1 MRGKQ
6 KFGARKVKYDG
17 IVFASKLEG
26 DRYLFLRDLERNGE
40 IQNLRMQVEYE
51 LLPRQSKQ
59 VTVTTV
65 MKTKTKVEVKEKF
78 LEHPV
83 KYKCDFQYEYKG
95 ETITED
101 TKGSNKMAS
110 RDFPIRKKLM
120 LYVHGIEVKVIKKAT
135 TPIEKLCTNS

>member
-6 KFGARKVKYDG
+6 KFGARKVEHDG
-17 IVFASKLEG
+17 IVFDSKLEG

-51 LLPRQSKQ
+51 LLPRQSKM
-59 VTVTTV
+59 VTVH
-65 MKTKTKVEVKEKF
+65 MKTKDKVVEKF

-83 KYKCDFQYEYKG
+83 SYKCDFQYEYQG

-120 LYVHGIEVKVIKKAT
+120 LYRHGIEVKVIKKAT
-135 TPIEKLCTNS
+135 TPIEQLCTNS